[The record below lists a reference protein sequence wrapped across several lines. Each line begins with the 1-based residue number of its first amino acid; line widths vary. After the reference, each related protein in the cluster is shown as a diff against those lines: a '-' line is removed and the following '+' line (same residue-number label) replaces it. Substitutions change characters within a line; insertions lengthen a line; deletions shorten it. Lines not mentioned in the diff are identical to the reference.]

1 MIAAVWNIGGAL
13 AQTSLDA
20 VIIADS
26 HGNVTAFNPE
36 AQGMFGHARDH
47 AVGRSIAD
55 SVVPEHHR
63 SPHQAAMTRCMSGQP
78 ARVMGRRLETETRS
92 TLCDDAGR
100 MTGIL
105 SVARDVTRHHRAA
118 LAMAATAREN
128 APYRRMFHAM
138 PDSVYAK
145 DRDGRFIAANPAISD
160 ALGAAGPEALIG
172 TTDADWHPPQVAAA

>member
-20 VIIADS
+20 VIIAGS
-26 HGNVTAFNPE
+26 HGNVTAFNAA
-36 AQGMFGHARDH
+36 AQGMFGHGRDH

-55 SVVPEHHR
+55 SVVPGHHR

-78 ARVMGRRLETETRS
+78 ARVMGRRLEAETRS

-105 SVARDVTRHHRAA
+105 SVAQSISRSIDFTLKRVKRDTLTPRANGPSTPV
-118 LAMAATAREN
+118 ATKTA
-128 APYRRMFHAM
+128 
-138 PDSVYAK
+138 
-145 DRDGRFIAANPAISD
+145 
-160 ALGAAGPEALIG
+160 
-172 TTDADWHPPQVAAA
+172 T